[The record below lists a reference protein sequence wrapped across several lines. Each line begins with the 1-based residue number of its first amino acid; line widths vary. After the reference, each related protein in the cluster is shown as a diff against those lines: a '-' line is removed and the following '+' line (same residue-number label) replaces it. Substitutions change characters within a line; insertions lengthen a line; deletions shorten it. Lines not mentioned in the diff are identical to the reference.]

1 MSSSKKST
9 PELEMQLPQKS
20 DKGNAISDEVA
31 RALAEARRDDEFR
44 RRNPSRWA
52 AIVRANTPRIH

>member
-1 MSSSKKST
+1 
-9 PELEMQLPQKS
+9 MQLPQKS